1 MLQVIAE
8 CSSGFPYFLQFKPEH
23 CMLLPKHSARS
34 PPTTPSGCE
43 AKTHKLR
50 SIALGF
56 CLTIHKYRCVNLIN
70 SLNLSVLI
78 WKMGAMMIIPPSRL
92 HVCLLRTS
100 GAERAFWFPESG
112 TNMNY
117 PPTLGEGNLL
127 FRGYGCHPQ
136 S

>member
-1 MLQVIAE
+1 
-8 CSSGFPYFLQFKPEH
+8 
-23 CMLLPKHSARS
+23 MLLPKHSARL
-34 PPTTPSGCE
+34 PPTTPSECGE
-43 AKTHKLR
+43 KHKLR
-50 SIALGF
+50 TVALGF
-56 CLTIHKYRCVNLIN
+56 CLVIHVYRYVNLIN

-78 WKMGAMMIIPPSRL
+78 WKTGTMMITPPSRL

-100 GAERAFWFPESG
+100 GAESVFWVPESG

-136 S
+136 G

>member
-1 MLQVIAE
+1 
-8 CSSGFPYFLQFKPEH
+8 
-23 CMLLPKHSARS
+23 MLLPKHSARS

-43 AKTHKLR
+43 AKTHKFR